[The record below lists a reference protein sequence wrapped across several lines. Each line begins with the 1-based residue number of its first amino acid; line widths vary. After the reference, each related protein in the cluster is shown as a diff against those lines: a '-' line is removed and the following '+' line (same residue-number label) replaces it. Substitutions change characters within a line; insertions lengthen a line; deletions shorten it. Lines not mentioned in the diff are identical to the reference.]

1 MGEANNITDFTADIT
16 KSKLIGNRDT
26 NESEDK
32 LDLPIVVKTYFTL
45 IKEDGNFI
53 DAKCNLCK
61 PRGRKKPIRGQ
72 FKVPSNLTNILRYD
86 MLFKHGMG
94 WC

>member
-72 FKVPSNLTNILRYD
+72 FKVRSNFN
-86 MLFKHGMG
+86 KHIKV
-94 WC
+94 

>member
-16 KSKLIGNRDT
+16 KSKLMGNRDT

-53 DAKCNLCK
+53 DAKCNYASQEEGK
-61 PRGRKKPIRGQ
+61 
-72 FKVPSNLTNILRYD
+72 NLFEDNLKFRQIVTNILRYD
-86 MLFKHGMG
+86 MLFKQGVG